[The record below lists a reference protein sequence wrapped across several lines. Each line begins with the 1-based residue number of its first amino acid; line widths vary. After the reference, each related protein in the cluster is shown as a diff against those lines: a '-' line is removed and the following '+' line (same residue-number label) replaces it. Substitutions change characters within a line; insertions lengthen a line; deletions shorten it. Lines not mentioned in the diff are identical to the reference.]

1 MRKKGIPKSQR
12 PQKPEYGKDY
22 PPKKKIASILIRKFK
37 YYFGKKINVEAI
49 TADSAYLSKQIKSE
63 CKRIFPKAPFISQL
77 RRNLVAYVGKKNRTI
92 SLEHYFS
99 CLRLKEM
106 KVTLRGSLK
115 KTIYFRSARL
125 NIKSLGRKVHV
136 VALKYENEKKLRFI
150 CCTELSWRAE
160 DIIQKYAFRWLV
172 ETFFEDW
179 KQHDGWGKSACQQN
193 EDGARR
199 GVILSL
205 LLDHFFIQHPEQQV
219 RIQTGRSLCTI
230 GTLKR
235 NLQF

>member
-1 MRKKGIPKSQR
+1 M
-12 PQKPEYGKDY
+12 
-22 PPKKKIASILIRKFK
+22 
-37 YYFGKKINVEAI
+37 
-49 TADSAYLSKQIKSE
+49 
-63 CKRIFPKAPFISQL
+63 
-77 RRNLVAYVGKKNRTI
+77 
-92 SLEHYFS
+92 
-99 CLRLKEM
+99 
-106 KVTLRGSLK
+106 
-115 KTIYFRSARL
+115 
-125 NIKSLGRKVHV
+125 GRKVHV

-235 NLQF
+235 NLQFESFLQSVGIILESPNPKEKLKQLVIMMKDLLILRPSNKHMSGKVLHDFTVSPYLQTKYKNAS